1 MYLEKRPA
9 DLVILRLPAS
19 RPRAHVLTSSS
30 PTSRSTLADARTS
43 TRPPLLKM
51 TTLASTPR
59 QPAQRPGRRRA
70 PAGPGGAAVAAAENK
85 ARPGKRAETRAEAGR
100 DEQEM
105 RAWAGIA
112 DWAAC
117 LTRTACLTPTPDAHA
132 CMRVLLRGG
141 EHRFEVWLG

>member
-9 DLVILRLPAS
+9 DLVILRLPAL

-59 QPAQRPGRRRA
+59 HPDSQPRDQDAGAHQQDRVEQQQQQKTRPDQAKEQKREQRQVEASRTCARGQVSPIGRRVSRA
-70 PAGPGGAAVAAAENK
+70 PH
-85 ARPGKRAETRAEAGR
+85 T
-100 DEQEM
+100 
-105 RAWAGIA
+105 
-112 DWAAC
+112 
-117 LTRTACLTPTPDAHA
+117 
-132 CMRVLLRGG
+132 
-141 EHRFEVWLG
+141 